1 MNLHHAVKRAL
12 KIACFTILAAH
23 LQGEPAAAIHHIIP
37 GPATALWQAFT
48 HNFVTARR
56 LDAVTLNGMTAA
68 A

>member
-1 MNLHHAVKRAL
+1 M
-12 KIACFTILAAH
+12 ACFTILAAH

-48 HNFVTARR
+48 HNFVTALR